1 MEVYVFMVFIGL
13 WMAMLLIGVGYVLAK
28 TDDHYHQ
35 KRNKDNSE
43 HVHDGHSDNCVCSG
57 RDSDLLARPMGDIH
71 GEEHSRCNC
80 RMVREM
86 TNDALAAVLR
96 AIVIAESLTPYE
108 EEYLE
113 EAAKRIEKEG
123 EHDNND

>member
-1 MEVYVFMVFIGL
+1 
-13 WMAMLLIGVGYVLAK
+13 
-28 TDDHYHQ
+28 
-35 KRNKDNSE
+35 
-43 HVHDGHSDNCVCSG
+43 
-57 RDSDLLARPMGDIH
+57 
-71 GEEHSRCNC
+71 
-80 RMVREM
+80 M

-96 AIVIAESLTPYE
+96 AIVIAENLTPYE

>member
-1 MEVYVFMVFIGL
+1 MEVYVFMVFMGL
-13 WMAMLLIGVGYVLAK
+13 WMALLLIGVGYVLAK
-28 TDDHYHQ
+28 TDDHYRK

-43 HVHDGHSDNCVCSG
+43 HVHDGHSDSCVCSG
-57 RDSDLLARPMGDIH
+57 RDSDLLARPVGDIH

-96 AIVIAESLTPYE
+96 RKPDTVRRGISRRSC
-108 EEYLE
+108 
-113 EAAKRIEKEG
+113 KKDREG
-123 EHDNND
+123 GRV